1 MSLFPTDMASQFLYK
16 LLFLLFSF
24 MLRLIEILTIS
35 DFRSISPAYLLKP
48 LTLLRLQLD
57 MNFTKLRYI
66 LKNVSVNF
74 LPIAPSEIIN
84 NKSTTT
90 LYFSCSEGLP
100 GRVFVCL
107 HPHSFSLFFP
117 CLTYVFST
125 LPCYQH

>member
-1 MSLFPTDMASQFLYK
+1 MASQFLYK

-24 MLRLIEILTIS
+24 MLRLIEILTIMIS

-66 LKNVSVNF
+66 LKNVSVIF
-74 LPIAPSEIIN
+74 FQIAPSEMIN

-90 LYFSCSEGLP
+90 LHFSCSEGLP
-100 GRVFVCL
+100 GGSLCAYIPTVF
-107 HPHSFSLFFP
+107 PYFFP
-117 CLTYVFST
+117 GTPITQALVFT
-125 LPCYQH
+125 PKVHL

>member
-1 MSLFPTDMASQFLYK
+1 MASQFLYK

-74 LPIAPSEIIN
+74 FQIAPSEIIN

-100 GRVFVCL
+100 EGSLCAYIPSVF
-107 HPHSFSLFFP
+107 PYFFP
-117 CLTYVFST
+117 V
-125 LPCYQH
+125 